1 MFQVRV
7 IGLGTCY
14 GSTLVTLSL
23 LRLDEMIGLILT
35 LCWMLMI
42 PLCAEEPGAIRE
54 QYWPQWRGPLG
65 TGVAPNADPP
75 VEWSEDESIRWKR
88 ALPGLGHS
96 TPIVWDDR
104 IFLTTAVPYGEP
116 LEPIYDNAPG
126 SHSNLPVTRRHK
138 FVVLAISRSDGDIL
152 WQRTVHSELP
162 HEGGHY
168 TGSLASASSVTDGE
182 RLLAFFGSRGIYC
195 LDLDGKLQWK
205 KNLGAMRTKHGHGE
219 GSSPVLHGETLVIN
233 WDHEGQS
240 FVMALDKRT
249 GRQRWKITRDEVT
262 SWASPVSVVQD
273 GIPQV
278 IISGTDRVRGYD
290 LASGNVIWEC
300 GGLSDNI
307 VASPVAGA
315 GMVFVG
321 SSYDKRV
328 LLGIR
333 LAHAKGDITG
343 TEHVAWSRL
352 RRTPYVPSP
361 LLYGGALYFLAHYQG
376 VLSRVAAETGED
388 RPGPLRLEGIGNVYA
403 SPVAGANRV
412 YVTDRSGTTLV
423 ISHDDKPRILAR
435 NRLKDG
441 FNASAAL
448 VGRELYLR
456 GEKNL
461 YAIRETASAP
471 GK

>member
-1 MFQVRV
+1 M
-7 IGLGTCY
+7 
-14 GSTLVTLSL
+14 TLSL
-23 LRLDEMIGLILT
+23 LRLDKMLGLILA
-35 LCWMLMI
+35 LFWLMP
-42 PLCAEEPGAIRE
+42 PLWAEKPGVQQE

-75 VEWSEDESIRWKR
+75 VEWSEDKNIRWKR

-96 TPIVWDDR
+96 TPIIWGDR
-104 IFLTTAVPYGEP
+104 IFLTAAIPHGEQLDP
-116 LEPIYDNAPG
+116 VYDNAPG

-138 FVVLAISRSDGDIL
+138 FVVLAINRSDGNML
-152 WQRTVHSELP
+152 WQRAVHSGLP

-182 RLLAFFGSRGIYC
+182 RLVAFFGSRGIYC

-205 KNLGAMRTKHGHGE
+205 KNLGVMQTKHGHGE
-219 GSSPVLHGETLVIN
+219 GSSPILHDETLVVN

-249 GRQRWKITRDEVT
+249 GSQRWKIARDEVT
-262 SWASPVSVVQD
+262 SWASPTSFVQD

-278 IISGTDRVRGYD
+278 IIAGTDRVRGYD
-290 LASGNVIWEC
+290 LVSGTVIWEC

-307 VASPVAGA
+307 VASPVAGE

-328 LLGIR
+328 LLAIG
-333 LAHAKGDITG
+333 LAGAKGDITG
-343 TEHVAWSRL
+343 TKHVAWSRL

-361 LLYGGALYFLAHYQG
+361 LLYGGSLYFLAHYQG
-376 VLSRVAAETGED
+376 VLSRVAAKTGED

-403 SPVAGANRV
+403 SPVGAANRV
-412 YVTDRSGTTLV
+412 YVTDRVGTTLV
-423 ISHDDKPRILAR
+423 ISHDDKPRVLAR
-435 NRLKDG
+435 NRLQDG

-448 VGRELYLR
+448 VGSELYLR

-461 YAIRETASAP
+461 YSIKETREGPESR
-471 GK
+471 

>member
-1 MFQVRV
+1 M
-7 IGLGTCY
+7 L
-14 GSTLVTLSL
+14 
-23 LRLDEMIGLILT
+23 GLILA
-35 LCWMLMI
+35 LFWMLML
-42 PLCAEEPGAIRE
+42 PLRAEEPAALGE
-54 QYWPQWRGPLG
+54 QYWPQWRGPQG

-75 VEWSEDESIRWKR
+75 VEWSEGENVRWKR

-96 TPIVWDDR
+96 TPIIWGNR

-116 LEPIYDNAPG
+116 LDPVYDSAPG

-138 FVVLAISRSDGDIL
+138 FVVLAISRHDGTIL

-168 TGSLASASSVTDGE
+168 TGSLASASPVTDGE

-205 KNLGAMRTKHGHGE
+205 KTLGAMQTKHGHGE
-219 GSSPVLHGETLVIN
+219 GSSPVLQGETLVVN

-240 FVMALDKRT
+240 FVMALDKRS
-249 GRQRWKITRDEVT
+249 GRQRWKIARDEVT
-262 SWASPVSVVQD
+262 SWASPTGTVQD

-278 IISGTDRVRGYD
+278 IIAGTDRVRGYD
-290 LASGNVIWEC
+290 LASGDVIWEC

-307 VASPVAGA
+307 VASPVAGN

-328 LLGIR
+328 LLAIG
-333 LAHAKGDITG
+333 LAGAKGDITG
-343 TEHVAWSRL
+343 TKHVAWSRL

-361 LLYGGALYFLAHYQG
+361 LLYGESLYFLAHYQG
-376 VLSRVAAETGED
+376 VLSRVAAKTGED

-403 SPVAGANRV
+403 SPVAGGNRV
-412 YVTDRSGTTLV
+412 YVTDRKGTTIV
-423 ISHDDKPRILAR
+423 ISHEDRPRILAR
-435 NRLKDG
+435 NQLQDG
-441 FNASAAL
+441 FNASASLA
-448 VGRELYLR
+448 GRELYLR
-456 GEKNL
+456 GEKSL
-461 YAIRETASAP
+461 YSIRETST
-471 GK
+471 GTEK